1 MSDPAPPRG
10 LLASLRQLVST
21 LIDIAQVRLEL
32 LGTEIEVEKRRLF
45 DGLLWAGIALLL
57 LGLGLV
63 LLCGFV
69 VLLLWDGYRLA
80 AVATLALLFLAGGAM
95 AVQQAK
101 RRLRSSQGMFNTSL
115 TELQRD
121 QTALAKPVDHEQH

>member
-1 MSDPAPPRG
+1 MSEPAPPRG
-10 LLASLRQLVST
+10 LLASLRQLVGT
-21 LIDIAQVRLEL
+21 LVEIAQVRLAL

-45 DGLLWAGIALLL
+45 DGLLWAGVALLL

-80 AVATLALLFLAGGAM
+80 AVATLAVLFLAGGALSM
-95 AVQQAK
+95 QRAK
-101 RRLRSSQGMFNTSL
+101 QRLRSSSGMFNASL
-115 TELQRD
+115 AELQQD
-121 QTALAKPVDHEQH
+121 TASLAKPVEHE

>member
-1 MSDPAPPRG
+1 M
-10 LLASLRQLVST
+10 LASLRQLVGT
-21 LIDIAQVRLEL
+21 LVEIAQVRLAL

-45 DGLLWAGIALLL
+45 DGLLWAGVALLL

-80 AVATLALLFLAGGAM
+80 AVATLAVLFLAGGALSM
-95 AVQQAK
+95 QHAK
-101 RRLRSSQGMFNTSL
+101 QRLRSSSGMFNASL
-115 TELQRD
+115 AELQQD
-121 QTALAKPVDHEQH
+121 TASLAKPVGHE

>member
-115 TELQRD
+115 AELQRD
-121 QTALAKPVDHEQH
+121 QTALAKPVEHE

>member
-1 MSDPAPPRG
+1 MPDPAPPRG

-21 LIDIAQVRLEL
+21 LLDIAQVRLEL

-45 DGLLWAGIALLL
+45 DGLLWAGVALLL

-63 LLCGFV
+63 LVCGFV

-80 AVATLALLFLAGGAM
+80 AVATLAVLFLAGAAM
-95 AVQQAK
+95 AMQHAK
-101 RRLRSSQGMFNTSL
+101 QRLRSSSGMFNTSL
-115 TELQRD
+115 SELQRD
-121 QTALAKPVDHEQH
+121 QAALAKPGDHE

>member
-1 MSDPAPPRG
+1 MPDPVPPRG
-10 LLASLRQLVST
+10 LFASLRQLVST
-21 LIDIAQVRLEL
+21 LLDIAQVRLEL
-32 LGTEIEVEKRRLF
+32 LGTEIEVEKRRIF
-45 DGLLWAGIALLL
+45 DGLLWAGVALLL

-80 AVATLALLFLAGGAM
+80 AVATLALLFLGGGALSM
-95 AVQQAK
+95 QQAK
-101 RRLRSSQGMFNTSL
+101 QRLRSPQGVFNTSL

-121 QTALAKPVDHEQH
+121 QSALAKPGDHE

>member
-1 MSDPAPPRG
+1 MPDPAPPRG

-21 LIDIAQVRLEL
+21 LLDIAQVRLEL

-45 DGLLWAGIALLL
+45 DGMLWAGVALLL

-63 LLCGFV
+63 LVCGFV

-80 AVATLALLFLAGGAM
+80 AVATMAVLFLAGGAM
-95 AVQQAK
+95 AMQHAK
-101 RRLRSSQGMFNTSL
+101 QRLRSTAGIFNTSL
-115 TELQRD
+115 SELQRD
-121 QTALAKPVDHEQH
+121 QAALAKPGDHE